1 MLFGCNAGTFGEM
14 ETITLMMLEVY
25 IEEESF
31 VSSPVW
37 VKHKKKCLESISN
50 RIQNIHFCL
59 QWLEGLDTGWD
70 KTMLFTFFPKSF
82 QNITKH
88 SCLFV
93 HYLVFIHSSLSQ
105 KDNMMKGK
113 KERKINWQH

>member
-31 VSSPVW
+31 VTSPVS

-50 RIQNIHFCL
+50 RIQTIHSYL
-59 QWLEGLDTGWD
+59 QMIRIQER
-70 KTMLFTFFPKSF
+70 TMLFTFFPKSF

-93 HYLVFIHSSLSQ
+93 CSLFGVHSLFSSSHSS
-105 KDNMMKGK
+105 
-113 KERKINWQH
+113 IT